1 MLARIK
7 RVFLD
12 DGSESSLVTLRR
24 KPSLLGYAEHSSRL
38 LVRDEVRTGHRLRVG
53 HRSLLQLIRI
63 LADVVKQFL
72 PIVVLPDPL
81 CNVVVWLLL
90 LKALEDP
97 LVLGGD
103 LHKLFLAGLSVQTAL
118 ATRRSVDALLH
129 RLVDRRQNRRAG
141 VCIRDALRVL
151 ENAGHLF

>member
-1 MLARIK
+1 MLACIK

-12 DGSESSLVTLRR
+12 DGSESSLMTLRR

-38 LVRDEVRTGHRLRVG
+38 FVRDEVWTSHRLRVG

-63 LADVVKQFL
+63 LADVVQQL
-72 PIVVLPDPL
+72 LAIVVLPCPL
-81 CNVVVWLLL
+81 RDVVVWLLL

-103 LHKLFLAGLSVQTAL
+103 LHELFLSGLSVQTAL
-118 ATRRSVDALLH
+118 ATRRRVDALLH
-129 RLVDRRQNRRAG
+129 RLIDRWQNRRAG